1 MRRGRG
7 RGKGGKL
14 GGFIGV
20 ASVGCSGLACHCA
33 VTGNYP
39 GTDSDWRHMTV
50 AQHGDTVQHRLA
62 KRAPHHDERKK
73 VSCQAEKKKL
83 YVLIWSSRQPTEDL
97 LNTVFTVKVSN
108 RGVQPPSLIL
118 DSFYWVRYFPKWLPI
133 PATTMPW
140 GYRPPPRKSRS
151 RRLIESSLSRRILV

>member
-7 RGKGGKL
+7 RGKTAREEGKEENS

-20 ASVGCSGLACHCA
+20 ASVGCSGLAGHCA

-39 GTDSDWRHMTV
+39 STVSDWRYMAV

-73 VSCQAEKKKL
+73 VS
-83 YVLIWSSRQPTEDL
+83 VRQ
-97 LNTVFTVKVSN
+97 
-108 RGVQPPSLIL
+108 R
-118 DSFYWVRYFPKWLPI
+118 
-133 PATTMPW
+133 
-140 GYRPPPRKSRS
+140 RKNY
-151 RRLIESSLSRRILV
+151 